1 MCYNKEVNAFNA
13 KNPFAN
19 QNKNGGNMKKNHFK
33 AAKRIF
39 AVALCLALAVMMLA
53 SCGDIFMLNSQTPIK
68 FLMKQDLSKYV
79 DVDVP
84 DSMNYADIRANLK
97 SGYDVFRVGLT
108 ETYFGKSAYIEE
120 GCTLDFTLSAELVTS
135 TNEGNKFTKIEM
147 PEKYAKVEGYRP
159 FSKPENAFFDNAL
172 SKAGAQDENSAYY
185 LTRDEDAKFTLVM
198 PENSAYGE
206 YSGAKIRFTI
216 TVTDYVC
223 RYVYLSGGADNTLAT
238 IGDWYCRIAAGT
250 VASASSYAIKK
261 GDVIIYDCIDTL
273 ANGTK
278 NEYKDNYI
286 EVTEDYL
293 KFFEGHKVG
302 DEYNESIQNIT
313 ETFKIKAVY
322 PSEAIEAVAK
332 DMGYASIFDLKEELN
347 IWCYAVYSDGFMAL
361 ITKSTELKSY
371 PKKLMNTY
379 TKLEDQ
385 TWETEFRESA
395 LSFAKSFG
403 DDVALKT
410 YEIEGFDT
418 IQAYLD
424 NLVDEHVKTLVRE
437 LVISYSIAKEF
448 GVIDDLHDR
457 YEKTLENYM
466 KQNEFSTKREALETL
481 AANGDE
487 ACIFYSN
494 FISPILGVKF
504 AEKVQGLNF
513 AEYIKDSYIEY

>member
-1 MCYNKEVNAFNA
+1 
-13 KNPFAN
+13 
-19 QNKNGGNMKKNHFK
+19 MKKTHFK
-33 AAKRIF
+33 AVKRIF
-39 AVALCLALAVMMLA
+39 AAALCLALAVTMLA
-53 SCGDIFMLNSQTPIK
+53 SCGDMFVLDSQKPIN

-79 DVDVP
+79 DIDVP
-84 DSMNYADIRANLK
+84 ESMNYSEIREKLK
-97 SGYDVFRVGLT
+97 AGYDLFRVGLT
-108 ETYFGKSAYIEE
+108 ETYFGSSVYVEE
-120 GCTLDFTLSAELVTS
+120 GCTLDFTLSADLVTQ
-135 TNEGNKFTKIEM
+135 TAEGNKYTEIEM

-159 FSKPENAFFDNAL
+159 FSKPENAFFDKAL
-172 SKAGAQDENSAYY
+172 SIAGTQDEAGAFYFK
-185 LTRDEDAKFTLVM
+185 RDDATKFTLTM
-198 PENSAYGE
+198 PENSAYGD

-216 TVTDYVC
+216 KVTDYVC
-223 RYVYLSGGADNTLAT
+223 RYVYLYGGSDNTPAT
-238 IGDWYCRIAAGT
+238 VGEWYCKIAAGT

-261 GDVIIYDCIDTL
+261 GDVIIYDCIDTH

-347 IWCYAVYSDGFMAL
+347 MWCYAVYSDGFMAL

-371 PKKLMNTY
+371 PKKLLNTY

-385 TWETEFRESA
+385 TWETEFRQSA
-395 LSFAKSFG
+395 LSMAKDFG
-403 DDVALKT
+403 DATALEAYK
-410 YEIEGFDT
+410 IEGFDT
-418 IQAYLD
+418 ISAYLD
-424 NLVDEHVKTLVRE
+424 NLLDEHVKTLVRE
-437 LVISYSIAKEF
+437 LVISYSLAKEMD
-448 GVIDDLHDR
+448 VIDDLFKR
-457 YEKTLENYM
+457 YEDTMENYM
-466 KQNEFSTKREALETL
+466 EANEFATKREALESL

-494 FISPILGVKF
+494 FLSPVLGVKF
-504 AEKVQGLNF
+504 AERVQGLNF
-513 AEYIKDSYIEY
+513 AEFIKDTYVS